1 LSILRSRK
9 AAPTDGEFAMAVM
22 CPTCGEALETDE
34 EMDAHDHE
42 IPLALR
48 HGGAGFNCPICGAEF
63 DSAEGLVE
71 HEAIHVRGQEPDTA

>member
-1 LSILRSRK
+1 
-9 AAPTDGEFAMAVM
+9 
-22 CPTCGEALETDE
+22 
-34 EMDAHDHE
+34 
-42 IPLALR
+42 LR